1 MTEIKRSNSVYF
13 RTIISLTLTTILVF
27 AVLCFVYYQRMSSS
41 IISDEFDERYAYAKK
56 LASEWD
62 KLEAADT
69 QDPDEGNFDTISY
82 LESWALGS
90 DCSIWIVESNGK
102 LDDSSDIPKQVR
114 AQLDERG
121 DSFYLPE
128 KYFPGIMDSATG
140 GVKNSSKSGLFD
152 DSLSTWITA
161 AYPINGGKKFLL
173 VHASVNVEEQTV
185 WMLSNALALPVGVSF
200 AIALVL
206 FSLMTRSIVRPIRL
220 LSDVALKVTQGDLSA
235 RIRFPE
241 LEKESP
247 LQYVIIDE
255 LSMMISTVNGMIERI
270 ERQESDRRVFISS
283 IAHDLR
289 TPLTSINGFLSA
301 MMDGTI
307 PPEKCDHYMQIVKT
321 EVDRIQKLTDTMS
334 EASALGQV
342 NSIRMEPFDINEL
355 IKETLTNLEKQLGDK
370 NLGVQLELFE
380 DEKGDLFAFGDRQ
393 SILRVVY
400 NLLTNAIKF
409 TPEDGTIAITTYYE
423 GRDDQILVSV
433 EDSGLGI
440 PPEQRGRIFDS
451 FYKIDKSRTD
461 TASGS
466 GLGLYICKE
475 ILRAHDQT
483 IQVDSS
489 KDLGGSIF
497 TFTLSGIRKLDM

>member
-1 MTEIKRSNSVYF
+1 
-13 RTIISLTLTTILVF
+13 
-27 AVLCFVYYQRMSSS
+27 
-41 IISDEFDERYAYAKK
+41 
-56 LASEWD
+56 
-62 KLEAADT
+62 
-69 QDPDEGNFDTISY
+69 
-82 LESWALGS
+82 
-90 DCSIWIVESNGK
+90 
-102 LDDSSDIPKQVR
+102 
-114 AQLDERG
+114 
-121 DSFYLPE
+121 
-128 KYFPGIMDSATG
+128 
-140 GVKNSSKSGLFD
+140 
-152 DSLSTWITA
+152 
-161 AYPINGGKKFLL
+161 
-173 VHASVNVEEQTV
+173 
-185 WMLSNALALPVGVSF
+185 
-200 AIALVL
+200 
-206 FSLMTRSIVRPIRL
+206 
-220 LSDVALKVTQGDLSA
+220 VALKVTQGDLSA

-301 MMDGTI
+301 MLDGTI
-307 PPEKCDHYMQIVKT
+307 PPEKCEYYMQIVKT

-342 NSIRMEPFDINEL
+342 NNIRMEPFDINDL
-355 IKETLTNLEKQLGDK
+355 IKETLTNLEKQLGNK

-380 DEKGDLFAFGDRQ
+380 DEKGDLVAFGDRQ

-400 NLLTNAIKF
+400 NILTNAIKF

-423 GRDDQILVSV
+423 GRDDQILVSI

-483 IQVDSS
+483 IQVDTS

-497 TFTLSGIRKLDM
+497 TFTLSGIRKLDE